1 VDGRTDVRKGDMRT
15 TLLGRLRSRP
25 KNGTFDKMLYLT
37 AKYTINSDADDMIQT
52 TNHAAGVLMDLNKPT
67 NTQQT

>member
-1 VDGRTDVRKGDMRT
+1 MDGRTE
-15 TLLGRLRSRP
+15 GRYENHFIRSTQRSRP

-52 TNHAAGVLMDLNKPT
+52 TNHAAEVLMDLNKPT